1 MNFVPRKDQLVHLY
15 LDINS
20 ITKKPFYVGIGVSS
34 RLGQYKRNR
43 YHQKVVE
50 SIPDKKYI
58 RKVIYRD
65 ISIEKAWRIEK
76 QIIKKCGRLVYK
88 NGFLANIHEG
98 GPLPM
103 EDENYV
109 HWLKGNKIKDL
120 LPDYICP
127 RTGKTFEEMFGEE
140 KAKQLKLN
148 HSLKM
153 KGKIS
158 QRIKEKGKTQKEIE
172 RDIKN
177 IERRRNKQYTEKEL
191 QSFINRA
198 QNQQGK
204 SMQER
209 LNDPN
214 WIDPR
219 KGKSAK
225 EIYGKDYQGPAN
237 KGKTYKELKGQ
248 DYIDPRAKTFTIQ
261 IDNNDPIFCESE
273 RDFCIKFNC
282 NDILLRKF
290 KEHGIYKIKR
300 QSNSKHTFPNN
311 SIVKFNYIK

>member
-1 MNFVPRKDQLVHLY
+1 MNLMPRKDQLVNLY
-15 LDINS
+15 LDINP
-20 ITKKPFYVGIGVSS
+20 ITNKPFYVGIGVDS
-34 RLGQYKRNR
+34 RLIYYKRNK
-43 YHQKVVE
+43 YHQKIVE

-58 RKVIYRD
+58 RKVIYRN
-65 ISIEKAWRIEK
+65 ISIEKVWRIEK
-76 QIIKKCGRLVYK
+76 QIINKCGRLVDK
-88 NGFLANIHEG
+88 NGYLANIHEG
-98 GPLPM
+98 GPLSI
-103 EDENYV
+103 EDVNSV
-109 HWLKGNKIKDL
+109 HWLEGRKIKVVI
-120 LPDYICP
+120 PDYINP
-127 RTGKTFEEMFGEE
+127 RAGTSYDDQYGER
-140 KAKQLKLN
+140 KNDIIKNQIHN
-148 HSLKM
+148 
-153 KGKIS
+153 
-158 QRIKEKGKTQKEIE
+158 RIKSIKKRIQKNGRTQKEKE
-172 RDIKN
+172 HVQKWV
-177 IERRRNKQYTEKEL
+177 ERRRNKQYTEKEL